1 MKKVILT
8 LAVICLGLSIAPV
21 ASATTTS
28 CTAVQAAG
36 LVSPGAT
43 LFDQL
48 LTQPTFNGTNPA
60 GTFDSCVFAGDTV
73 DPAVAT
79 DPKALSFVYQFNFKS
94 GSDISSISVPG
105 FGSTIISG
113 GPASFVV
120 NCAGC
125 VAPLASNL
133 SLGEATWFFNKPI
146 GPATTDY
153 LFVYT
158 NSDVDGLVIAQL
170 NDSSN
175 SRADALA
182 TVPELGSMALVG
194 TGLIGLAGLLRRK
207 LLQA

>member
-1 MKKVILT
+1 MKKAILT
-8 LAVICLGLSIAPV
+8 LAVICAGLSIAPA

-28 CTAVQAAG
+28 CDAVKTAG
-36 LVSPGAT
+36 LVSSGAT

-48 LTQPTFNGTNPA
+48 LTQPTFNGTNPT

-79 DPKALSFVYQFNFKS
+79 DLHALSFVYQFNFNG

-113 GPASFVV
+113 GPASVV
-120 NCAGC
+120 NCTLC
-125 VAPLASNL
+125 VAPIASNF

-158 NSDVDGLVIAQL
+158 NSDVDSLVVAQL
-170 NDSSN
+170 NDTSN

-182 TVPELGSMALVG
+182 TVPEPGSIALVG
-194 TGLIGLAGLLRRK
+194 TGLVGLAGLLRRK
-207 LLQA
+207 FLQA

>member
-1 MKKVILT
+1 MKKAILT
-8 LAVICLGLSIAPV
+8 LAAICLGLSIAPA

-48 LTQPTFNGTNPA
+48 LIQPTFNGTNPA
-60 GTFDSCVFAGDTV
+60 GTFDSCVFAGDAV

-79 DPKALSFVYQFNFKS
+79 DPNALSFVY
-94 GSDISSISVPG
+94 
-105 FGSTIISG
+105 GSTIISG
-113 GPASFVV
+113 GPASFAV
-120 NCAGC
+120 NCTGC
-125 VAPLASNL
+125 VAPIASNFG
-133 SLGEATWFFNKPI
+133 LGEATWFFDKPI

-158 NSDVDGLVIAQL
+158 NSDVDNLVIAQL
-170 NDSSN
+170 NDTSN

-182 TVPELGSMALVG
+182 TVPEPGSIALVG

-207 LLQA
+207 FLQA